1 MPTLKEFNVKLTRL
15 RSTRKL
21 TKTMKLVSV
30 NKLRRAQ
37 EAEKRVGL
45 IASRLSNVLCHIG
58 GTVAEGE
65 HALVTPRK
73 SIKTVMTLVI
83 TSDRGLCGG
92 FNNNLIK
99 AVAAWVRDQESNNRI
114 VLLSCCGRRGF
125 SFFKTRA
132 TIDRHYEEVMGRPD
146 FTHAHRIARGLQ
158 AAFTGGRVDEVYL
171 AYNATQGTLSQKP
184 LIERLVPMNT
194 KELACQSPGK
204 QSAGWLLEPSVEGLL
219 NALLPR
225 IVSLKVY
232 LALLNSSAG
241 EHSARMKAMEQ
252 ASSNADTLIRQ
263 ITLERNRA
271 RQAQITTEL
280 TEIVAGAEALK

>member
-45 IASRLSNVLCHIG
+45 ISGRLSGVLGKLGSAI
-58 GTVAEGE
+58 AEGE
-65 HALVTPRK
+65 HVLLTPRK
-73 SIKTVMTLVI
+73 SVKHVLVLVI

-99 AVAAWVRDQESNNRI
+99 AVALWSREQEANNRS
-114 VLLSCCGRRGF
+114 VLMSFCGRRGY

-132 TIDRHYEEVMGRPD
+132 TVERHYEEVMAKPD
-146 FTHAHRIARGLQ
+146 YSHAHRIGRALQ
-158 AAFTGGRVDEVYL
+158 AAFTGRRVDEVYL

-184 LIERLVPMNT
+184 LIERVVPLNLT
-194 KELACQSPGK
+194 SLAVAGGGK
-204 QSAGWLLEPSVEGLL
+204 PSAGWLLEPGPEELL
-219 NALLPR
+219 NNLLPR

-232 LALLNSSAG
+232 TAMLNSSAG

-252 ASSNADTLIRQ
+252 ASSNADTVIRQ

-271 RQAQITTEL
+271 RQAAITTEL

>member
-37 EAEKRVGL
+37 EAERRVGL
-45 IASRLSNVLCHIG
+45 IAGRLSAVLG
-58 GTVAEGE
+58 KLGASVSAGE
-65 HALVTPRK
+65 HPLVTPRK
-73 SIKTVMTLVI
+73 AVRTVMVLVI

-99 AVAAWVRDQESNNRI
+99 AVAGWTREQEAGGRS
-114 VLLSCCGRRGF
+114 VLMSFCGRRGY

-132 TIDRHYEEVMGRPD
+132 TVERYYEDVMGKPD
-146 FTHAHRIARGLQ
+146 FSHAHRIGRGLQ
-158 AAFTGGRVDEVYL
+158 AAFSGRRIDEVYL
-171 AYNATQGTLSQKP
+171 AYNATQGTMSQKP
-184 LIERLVPMNT
+184 LIERIVPLNASD
-194 KELACQSPGK
+194 LAVSGGTRVA
-204 QSAGWLLEPSVEGLL
+204 AGWLLEPSPEELL
-219 NALLPR
+219 NTLLPR

-232 LALLNSSAG
+232 MALLNSSAG

-252 ASSNADTLIRQ
+252 ASSNADALIRR

-271 RQAQITTEL
+271 RQAAITTEL